1 MLVDFD
7 GVYDPNLVNDRLL
20 LGMKGEMA
28 AFELS
33 LLRQRSLEAI
43 RQKAQRGE
51 LQFPLPVG
59 LCWTKNG
66 KIEMDP
72 DRRIQES
79 AHLVFSKMT
88 ELGSARQVLL
98 WFRHEKI
105 AFPTFSRD
113 RGAWCGS
120 CPSITTCWR
129 FLPIPSARE
138 LTHTARPKR
147 ERGSSRGKRTSPKGI
162 ASRPPNGRP

>member
-1 MLVDFD
+1 MKAAFYWLPWWS
-7 GVYDPNLVNDRLL
+7 GLGRPRLL

-98 WFRHEKI
+98 WFRHE
-105 AFPTFSRD
+105 
-113 RGAWCGS
+113 
-120 CPSITTCWR
+120 
-129 FLPIPSARE
+129 
-138 LTHTARPKR
+138 
-147 ERGSSRGKRTSPKGI
+147 
-162 ASRPPNGRP
+162 